1 MKKSVLVLMLAAVVA
16 LLFCCVLLLGDDK
29 TGKTEEVSEKE
40 FFTVKTVSEEITEIR
55 IVNPEGMFAFEKK
68 AGEWYNV
75 FTTSVKSYGNT
86 IYGIESILKQ
96 TMAVDDIE
104 KNVTSMS
111 KYGLDK
117 PSVTVKY
124 TAGGIEGFLKIGN
137 SVLGTKYYFTVDGE
151 NVYTMDSSEAGLFFA
166 GMRAFSDM
174 SLTKMEISEIN
185 KVTVYNYGER
195 LIVEKKK
202 DDELKKEG
210 AEALFTYALR
220 SPVKENASP
229 NDVQKFYSLVSNIG
243 AQSFD
248 PYADEEETGIKGSAR
263 WFSYETAKES
273 GRFIIGKAAGKGY
286 TYVKKDG
293 VKGVYKVS
301 DEAIAFMDN
310 TAFDVVDKHI
320 SLYYYDE
327 VVSVEIATA
336 NEKYKLTL
344 GENPD
349 INGKSIS
356 KDDAQEFFRNLISL
370 SYDGSVDDGNED
382 DEDKVMEREVTITFN
397 CNNKK
402 DITGY
407 MNCDAMNYAVLRN
420 GATEFT
426 IQRKYVDKIVSML
439 KEL

>member
-16 LLFCCVLLLGDDK
+16 LLFCCVLLLGDDNV
-29 TGKTEEVSEKE
+29 GKTEEVSEKE

-185 KVTVYNYGER
+185 KVTV
-195 LIVEKKK
+195 
-202 DDELKKEG
+202 
-210 AEALFTYALR
+210 
-220 SPVKENASP
+220 
-229 NDVQKFYSLVSNIG
+229 
-243 AQSFD
+243 
-248 PYADEEETGIKGSAR
+248 
-263 WFSYETAKES
+263 
-273 GRFIIGKAAGKGY
+273 
-286 TYVKKDG
+286 
-293 VKGVYKVS
+293 
-301 DEAIAFMDN
+301 
-310 TAFDVVDKHI
+310 
-320 SLYYYDE
+320 
-327 VVSVEIATA
+327 
-336 NEKYKLTL
+336 
-344 GENPD
+344 
-349 INGKSIS
+349 
-356 KDDAQEFFRNLISL
+356 
-370 SYDGSVDDGNED
+370 
-382 DEDKVMEREVTITFN
+382 
-397 CNNKK
+397 
-402 DITGY
+402 
-407 MNCDAMNYAVLRN
+407 
-420 GATEFT
+420 
-426 IQRKYVDKIVSML
+426 
-439 KEL
+439 